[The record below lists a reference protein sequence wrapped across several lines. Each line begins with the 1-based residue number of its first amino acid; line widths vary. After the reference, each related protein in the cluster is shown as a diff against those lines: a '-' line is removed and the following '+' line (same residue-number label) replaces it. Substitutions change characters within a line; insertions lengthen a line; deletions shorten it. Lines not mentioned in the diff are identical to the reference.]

1 MSFFKSNR
9 DIGVR
14 LALLLAPVML
24 FTSCLE
30 VIDDSSEAMGC
41 LAPISVSFDVSI
53 EEMTETKVLSLPSIE
68 APSEDEIFFVVKDKN
83 GNEVYSSY
91 GMWEESL
98 IIPVGNY
105 TVEASYG
112 TNGFGEPC
120 FYGSV
125 SGYLEPYENEQVQ
138 SVTLKVS
145 NSLAVVNMDLELA
158 SHFTPTS
165 LNLVSAGVSHAATL
179 GEYCFVPA
187 GKMLSVRLDGTNS
200 MGNKTSFYYELSSPV
215 SGSAYEVICG
225 KASADWPSIVFTSDK
240 VVAWAT
246 RIYITSSA
254 DFIGVISSDNKA
266 ALVYEAIPSSSSDW
280 SRSKKSVMD
289 NGIPVIKGLATGTEY
304 KVRAC
309 AGVLVSPEL
318 RVTPQFSGLTTSVT
332 HTSTSNL
339 LDGTDVTVSF
349 THASSAVKS
358 SIKSWTLNLCKGDGT
373 VLRSGLAIG
382 TLSDGSKIT
391 STDGWPYLP
400 ADSGETYKIR
410 ASVTMSD
417 GEVVPAEVSCPVPAA
432 PDFSV
437 SMKSY
442 TSYDKYA
449 GTNGITKNLTE
460 ANNSCDPSTIYDVGA
475 SWGISLNLMKNSN
488 YLKTLL
494 ITDNNAEL
502 KKYEVTSFEA
512 NSFYESVSGCQWRAH
527 ELKASVTFAGKTC
540 SKTQTHHVTGLPY
553 KPTSMV
559 EADWAFAS
567 WNCEY
572 SGGMIQLGAVSGSG
586 EASATSNMK
595 FHIPA
600 SIGVKLNTNVTV
612 RAYKFALWYNTDF
625 TVAVNGTTIIKQN
638 SNKQDNNNTGKNYN
652 LSATSTFTTSGSSVK
667 LNSSYAAAG
676 PWSKVY
682 SLDILYN

>member
-1 MSFFKSNR
+1 MP
-9 DIGVR
+9 

-24 FTSCLE
+24 LASCLE
-30 VIDDSSEAMGC
+30 VVDDGSEAMGY
-41 LAPISVSFDVSI
+41 LSPVSVSFDVSI
-53 EEMTETKVLSLPSIE
+53 EDMPETKALSLPSIE
-68 APSEDEIFFVVKDKN
+68 TPSEDQILFVVKDKN
-83 GNEVYSSY
+83 GNELHSGY
-91 GMWEESL
+91 GMWDGSL

-105 TVEASYG
+105 TVEASFG
-112 TNGFGEPC
+112 TNGFGEPY

-125 SGYLEPYENEQVQ
+125 SGYLDPYENEQVQ
-138 SVTLKVS
+138 SITLKVS
-145 NSLAVVNMDLELA
+145 NSLAVVNMDSELS
-158 SHFTPTS
+158 SHFTPSS
-165 LNLVSAGVSHAATL
+165 LILVSAGMSCEAIL
-179 GEYCFVPA
+179 GEYCFVPS
-187 GKMLSVRLDGTNS
+187 GGILSVILDGSNS
-200 MGNKTSFYYELSSPV
+200 MGNKTSFSYKLPSPAP
-215 SGSAYEVICG
+215 GSAYEVICG
-225 KASADWPSIVFTSDK
+225 KASTNWPSLSLSADK

-254 DFIGVISSDNKA
+254 DFGGDISAENKA
-266 ALVYEAIPSSSSDW
+266 AVVYEAIPASSMDW
-280 SRSKKSVMD
+280 SQAKTAEMD
-289 NGIPVIKGLATGTEY
+289 NGVPVIKELAAGTEY
-304 KVRAC
+304 KVRAR
-309 AGVLVSPEL
+309 AGVLVSSEL
-318 RVTPQFSGLTTSVT
+318 RVTPQFSGLTTSAA
-332 HTSTSNL
+332 HTFTSNL

-358 SIKSWTLNLCKGDGT
+358 SIKSWALNLCKGDGT

-391 STDGWPYLP
+391 SADGWPYLP

-417 GEVVPAEVSCPVPAA
+417 GEVITTEVSCSVPTT

-475 SWGISLNLMKNSN
+475 SWGISLNLMKNTN

-512 NSFYESVSGCQWRAH
+512 NSFYESVSGREWRAH
-527 ELKASVTFAGKTC
+527 ELKASVTIAGKTC

-553 KPTSMV
+553 RPTSMV
-559 EADWAFAS
+559 EADWTLAS

-572 SGGMIQLGAVSGSG
+572 SGGMIQLGGVSGSG

-638 SNKQDNNNTGKNYN
+638 SDKQDNNNTGKNYN

-667 LNSSYAAAG
+667 LKSSYTAAG

-682 SLDILYN
+682 SLEILYN